1 MSSLDKFSDF
11 QYLTHDIKLT
21 GPQDI
26 INEATLRNYL
36 VGDMLTNRDESNVFR
51 GGKRLTERIQA
62 YDNNG
67 FQAYL
72 PNEELTPV
80 ARDTIRYMNV
90 DWRFVVGNYAWN
102 DNEVLLNEGDPNR
115 YGDLKYEY
123 ESGAVTSI
131 INGMESLLC
140 NVPNTADME
149 AAGGR
154 YPYSFP
160 CFVQEGAITSA
171 AVYAKGALPYGFSTV
186 MGVDS
191 STETWWQNQTAGYT
205 NASIETADSSTGL
218 FTAFDKMM
226 RVVKFDKLKINQA
239 AKYWE
244 NDDLRKMRI
253 YTSGNGRDIFMRLL
267 RSKNNRLTVSG
278 PQDAAYPDPR
288 FDGYPVDWIEKLDT
302 APLYGLTGTA
312 GYGVSLTGSF
322 ETTATGNGIYTA
334 KAGYP
339 RFYFLNFKYMYVVF
353 HAEKYFQQKM
363 MDGGARQ
370 PFSHVMYFDTY
381 YNLVCRSRRRQGI
394 IQPTA

>member
-1 MSSLDKFSDF
+1 MPSLDKFSDF
-11 QYLTHDIKLT
+11 QYLTRDIKLT
-21 GPQDI
+21 GPREI
-26 INEATLRNYL
+26 INEATLHNYL
-36 VGDMLTNRDESNVFR
+36 VGDMLTERDESDVFR

-67 FQAYL
+67 FRAYL
-72 PNEELTPV
+72 PNEELNPT
-80 ARDTIRYMNV
+80 ATDTIRYLNL

-131 INGMESLLC
+131 INGMESLMAA
-140 NVPNTADME
+140 VPNSAEME

-160 CFVQEGAITSA
+160 CFIQEG
-171 AVYAKGALPYGFSTV
+171 GATVTMGGLPLGFTTV
-186 MGVDS
+186 MGVS
-191 STETWWQNQTAGYT
+191 STTEPWWQNQTAGYT
-205 NASIETADSSTGL
+205 GANVETADSPTGI
-218 FTAFDKMM
+218 FAAFDKML
-226 RVVKFDKLKINQA
+226 RVVKFDRLKINQA
-239 AKYWE
+239 SKYWE
-244 NDDLRKMRI
+244 NDNLRKMRI
-253 YTSGNGRDIFMRLL
+253 YTNGNGRDIFMRLL

-302 APLYGLTGTA
+302 ALLYGTSGQNSVASTFNTTGADGSTA
-312 GYGVSLTGSF
+312 AAGS
-322 ETTATGNGIYTA
+322 A
-334 KAGYP
+334 KTGYP
-339 RFYFLNFKYMYVVF
+339 RFYFMNFKYLRVVF
-353 HAEKYFQQKM
+353 HNEKYFSQKM

-381 YNLVCRSRRRQGI
+381 YNLACRSRRRQGI
-394 IQPTA
+394 VYPNVV